1 MTKRRKT
8 FCRSVLFLVAA
19 MLSVSLICSCS
30 NKKDTVMKIGGFDV
44 SFEHYRYLYM
54 NIRDELLSSENDY
67 TAEELDTQIRD
78 TVMKSLKHYASIS
91 ELAKNKKISLTSD
104 DSAYIDELVNETI
117 SDYGSEVEFQNAL
130 REAYSTEDF
139 FRYALELQQLET
151 KLRSYMTS
159 EATGELAADDAT
171 IENDVYK
178 NFYRAKQVLI
188 KNDNGK
194 SKTQNLELANKI
206 LSDALSGENFDTLI
220 EEYSEDTTGGD
231 YCFTAGQLLEEF
243 ENAVSSISSGEIY
256 SEVVETEVGYHIV
269 MRTDIT
275 EDYINSH
282 FDDLRSAYLARRFN
296 ETLTEYSDTLEVKK
310 EEIYDTLTEQNFILG
325 SVIIVSSDSLDT
337 K

>member
-1 MTKRRKT
+1 
-8 FCRSVLFLVAA
+8 
-19 MLSVSLICSCS
+19 
-30 NKKDTVMKIGGFDV
+30 MKIGGFDV

-117 SDYGSEVEFQNAL
+117 SDYGSEEEFQNAL

-296 ETLTEYSDTLEVKK
+296 ETLTKYSDTLEVKK

-325 SVIIVSSDSLDT
+325 SVTIVSSDSLDT

>member
-1 MTKRRKT
+1 
-8 FCRSVLFLVAA
+8 
-19 MLSVSLICSCS
+19 
-30 NKKDTVMKIGGFDV
+30 MKIGGFDV

-54 NIRDELLSSENDY
+54 NIRDELSSSENDY

-91 ELAKNKKISLTSD
+91 EMAKNKKVSLTSD
-104 DSAYIDELVNETI
+104 DVDYIDVLVNATI
-117 SDYGSEVEFQNAL
+117 SDYGSEEEFQSAL

-171 IENDVYK
+171 IESDVYK

-188 KNDNGK
+188 QKGDGE

-206 LSDALSGENFDTLI
+206 LGEALAGKNFDSLI
-220 EEYSEDTTGGD
+220 EEYSEDTTDGD
-231 YCFTAGQLLEEF
+231 YCFTTGQLLEEF
-243 ENAVSSISSGEIY
+243 ESAVSSISPGEIY
-256 SEVVETEVGYHIV
+256 PEVVETEAGYHIV

-275 EDYINSH
+275 DDYINSH

-296 ETLTEYSDTLEVKK
+296 EHLSEYSDTLEVKK
-310 EEIYDTLTEQNFILG
+310 SKIFDTLTEQNFILG
-325 SVIIVSSDSLDT
+325 SVTIDTSDSLKT

>member
-19 MLSVSLICSCS
+19 MLSVSLIYSCS

-117 SDYGSEVEFQNAL
+117 SDYGSEEEFQNAL

-325 SVIIVSSDSLDT
+325 SATIVSSDSLDT

>member
-117 SDYGSEVEFQNAL
+117 SDYGSEEEFQNAL

-206 LSDALSGENFDTLI
+206 LSDALSGDDGRPFGFRNRRHPK
-220 EEYSEDTTGGD
+220 
-231 YCFTAGQLLEEF
+231 
-243 ENAVSSISSGEIY
+243 ISFQDGRRQ
-256 SEVVETEVGYHIV
+256 YH
-269 MRTDIT
+269 
-275 EDYINSH
+275 
-282 FDDLRSAYLARRFN
+282 
-296 ETLTEYSDTLEVKK
+296 
-310 EEIYDTLTEQNFILG
+310 
-325 SVIIVSSDSLDT
+325 
-337 K
+337 

>member
-1 MTKRRKT
+1 MTK
-8 FCRSVLFLVAA
+8 RSVLFLVAA

-117 SDYGSEVEFQNAL
+117 SDYGSEEEFQNAL

-325 SVIIVSSDSLDT
+325 SATIVSSDSLDT

>member
-1 MTKRRKT
+1 MRLYPNWPKTRK
-8 FCRSVLFLVAA
+8 FHSQA
-19 MLSVSLICSCS
+19 I
-30 NKKDTVMKIGGFDV
+30 
-44 SFEHYRYLYM
+44 
-54 NIRDELLSSENDY
+54 
-67 TAEELDTQIRD
+67 
-78 TVMKSLKHYASIS
+78 
-91 ELAKNKKISLTSD
+91 

-117 SDYGSEVEFQNAL
+117 SDYGSEEEFQNAL

-296 ETLTEYSDTLEVKK
+296 ETLTKYSDTLEVKK

-325 SVIIVSSDSLDT
+325 SVTIVSSDSLDT

>member
-117 SDYGSEVEFQNAL
+117 SDYGSEEEFQNAL

-275 EDYINSH
+275 EDYINSD

-325 SVIIVSSDSLDT
+325 SATIVSSDSLDT

>member
-30 NKKDTVMKIGGFDV
+30 IKKDTVMKIGGFDV

-117 SDYGSEVEFQNAL
+117 SDYGSEEEFQNAL

-325 SVIIVSSDSLDT
+325 SVTIVSSDSLDT

>member
-117 SDYGSEVEFQNAL
+117 SDYGSEEEFQNAL

-188 KNDNGK
+188 KNNNGK

-325 SVIIVSSDSLDT
+325 SVTIVSSDSLDT

>member
-54 NIRDELLSSENDY
+54 NIRDELLSSETDY

-117 SDYGSEVEFQNAL
+117 SDYGSEEEFQNAL

-325 SVIIVSSDSLDT
+325 SVTIVSSDSLDT

>member
-117 SDYGSEVEFQNAL
+117 SDYGSEEEFQNAL

-296 ETLTEYSDTLEVKK
+296 ETLTKYSDTLEVKK

-325 SVIIVSSDSLDT
+325 SVTIVSSAC
-337 K
+337 

>member
-1 MTKRRKT
+1 MTKRRIT

-30 NKKDTVMKIGGFDV
+30 NKKDTIMKIGGFDV

-91 ELAKNKKISLTSD
+91 ELAKNKKISLTND
-104 DSAYIDELVNETI
+104 DSTYIDELVNETI
-117 SDYGSEVEFQNAL
+117 SDYGSEEEFQNAL
-130 REAYSTEDF
+130 RETYSTEDF

-159 EATGELAADDAT
+159 ESTGDLAADDAT

-194 SKTQNLELANKI
+194 SKAQNLELANKI
-206 LSDALSGENFDTLI
+206 LNDALSGENFDTLI

-325 SVIIVSSDSLDT
+325 SVTIVSSDNVDA

>member
-1 MTKRRKT
+1 
-8 FCRSVLFLVAA
+8 
-19 MLSVSLICSCS
+19 
-30 NKKDTVMKIGGFDV
+30 MKIGGFDV

-117 SDYGSEVEFQNAL
+117 SDYGSEEEFQNAL

-188 KNDNGK
+188 QNENGK

-296 ETLTEYSDTLEVKK
+296 ETLTKYSDTLEVKK

-325 SVIIVSSDSLDT
+325 SVTIVSSDSLDT

>member
-117 SDYGSEVEFQNAL
+117 SDYGSEEEFQNAL

-282 FDDLRSAYLARRFN
+282 FDDLRSAYLVRRFN

-325 SVIIVSSDSLDT
+325 SATIVSSDSLDT

>member
-1 MTKRRKT
+1 
-8 FCRSVLFLVAA
+8 
-19 MLSVSLICSCS
+19 
-30 NKKDTVMKIGGFDV
+30 
-44 SFEHYRYLYM
+44 M

-117 SDYGSEVEFQNAL
+117 SDYGSEEEFQNAL

-296 ETLTEYSDTLEVKK
+296 ETLTKYSDTLEVKK

-325 SVIIVSSDSLDT
+325 SVTIVSSDSLDT

>member
-117 SDYGSEVEFQNAL
+117 SDYGSEEEFQNAL

-151 KLRSYMTS
+151 KLLSYMTS

-325 SVIIVSSDSLDT
+325 SATIVSSDSLDT

>member
-117 SDYGSEVEFQNAL
+117 SDYGSEEEFQNAL

-296 ETLTEYSDTLEVKK
+296 ETLTKNSDTLEVKK

-325 SVIIVSSDSLDT
+325 SVTIVSSDSLDT

>member
-117 SDYGSEVEFQNAL
+117 SDYGSEEEFQNAL

-296 ETLTEYSDTLEVKK
+296 ETLTKYSDTLEVKK

-325 SVIIVSSDSLDT
+325 SVTIVSSDSLDT

>member
-117 SDYGSEVEFQNAL
+117 SDYGSEEEFQNAL

-188 KNDNGK
+188 KNDIGK

-296 ETLTEYSDTLEVKK
+296 ETLTKYSDTLEVKK

-325 SVIIVSSDSLDT
+325 SVTIVSSDSLDT

>member
-117 SDYGSEVEFQNAL
+117 SDYGSEEEFQNAL

-231 YCFTAGQLLEEF
+231 YCFTSGQLLEEF

-325 SVIIVSSDSLDT
+325 SVTIVSSDSLDT

>member
-117 SDYGSEVEFQNAL
+117 SDYGSEEEFQNAL

-296 ETLTEYSDTLEVKK
+296 ETLTKYSDTLEVKK

-325 SVIIVSSDSLDT
+325 SVTIVSSDSLNT

>member
-1 MTKRRKT
+1 
-8 FCRSVLFLVAA
+8 
-19 MLSVSLICSCS
+19 
-30 NKKDTVMKIGGFDV
+30 MKIGGFDV

-117 SDYGSEVEFQNAL
+117 SDYGSEEEFQNAL

-282 FDDLRSAYLARRFN
+282 FYDLRSAYLARRFN
-296 ETLTEYSDTLEVKK
+296 ETLTKYSDTLEVKK

-325 SVIIVSSDSLDT
+325 SVTIVSSDSLDT

>member
-1 MTKRRKT
+1 
-8 FCRSVLFLVAA
+8 
-19 MLSVSLICSCS
+19 
-30 NKKDTVMKIGGFDV
+30 MKIGGFDV

-117 SDYGSEVEFQNAL
+117 SDYGSEEEFQNAL

-296 ETLTEYSDTLEVKK
+296 ETLTKYSDTLEVKK

-325 SVIIVSSDSLDT
+325 SVTIVSLDSLDT

>member
-67 TAEELDTQIRD
+67 TAEDLDTQIRD

-117 SDYGSEVEFQNAL
+117 SDYGSEEEFQNAL

-325 SVIIVSSDSLDT
+325 SVTIVSSDSLDT

>member
-8 FCRSVLFLVAA
+8 FCRSMLFLVAA

-117 SDYGSEVEFQNAL
+117 SDYGSEEEFQNAL

>member
-1 MTKRRKT
+1 
-8 FCRSVLFLVAA
+8 
-19 MLSVSLICSCS
+19 
-30 NKKDTVMKIGGFDV
+30 MKIGGFDV

-67 TAEELDTQIRD
+67 TAEDLDTQIRD

-117 SDYGSEVEFQNAL
+117 SDYGSEEEFQNAL

-325 SVIIVSSDSLDT
+325 SATIVSSDSLDT

>member
-1 MTKRRKT
+1 
-8 FCRSVLFLVAA
+8 
-19 MLSVSLICSCS
+19 
-30 NKKDTVMKIGGFDV
+30 MKIGGFDV

-117 SDYGSEVEFQNAL
+117 SDYGSEEEFQNAL

>member
-1 MTKRRKT
+1 
-8 FCRSVLFLVAA
+8 
-19 MLSVSLICSCS
+19 
-30 NKKDTVMKIGGFDV
+30 MKIGGFDV

-67 TAEELDTQIRD
+67 TAEDLDTQIRD

-117 SDYGSEVEFQNAL
+117 SDYGSEEEFQNAL

-325 SVIIVSSDSLDT
+325 SVTIVSSDSLDT

>member
-30 NKKDTVMKIGGFDV
+30 NKKNTVMKIGGFDV

-117 SDYGSEVEFQNAL
+117 SDYGSEEEFQNAL

-325 SVIIVSSDSLDT
+325 SVTIVSSDSLDT

>member
-1 MTKRRKT
+1 
-8 FCRSVLFLVAA
+8 
-19 MLSVSLICSCS
+19 
-30 NKKDTVMKIGGFDV
+30 MKIGGFDV

-117 SDYGSEVEFQNAL
+117 SDYGSEEEFQNAL

-325 SVIIVSSDSLDT
+325 SATIGSSDSLDT

>member
-117 SDYGSEVEFQNAL
+117 SDYGSEEEFQNAL

-231 YCFTAGQLLEEF
+231 YCFTAGQLLEES

-296 ETLTEYSDTLEVKK
+296 ETLTKYSDTLEVKK

-325 SVIIVSSDSLDT
+325 SVTIVSSDSLDT

>member
-67 TAEELDTQIRD
+67 TAEDLDTQIRD

-117 SDYGSEVEFQNAL
+117 SDYGSEEEFQNAL

-325 SVIIVSSDSLDT
+325 SATIVSSDSLDT

>member
-117 SDYGSEVEFQNAL
+117 SDYGSEEEFQNAL

-325 SVIIVSSDSLDT
+325 SVTIVSSDSLDT

>member
-1 MTKRRKT
+1 
-8 FCRSVLFLVAA
+8 
-19 MLSVSLICSCS
+19 
-30 NKKDTVMKIGGFDV
+30 MKIGGFDV

-54 NIRDELLSSENDY
+54 NIRDELLSSETDY

-117 SDYGSEVEFQNAL
+117 SDYGSEEEFQNAL

-325 SVIIVSSDSLDT
+325 SVTIVSSDSLDT

>member
-117 SDYGSEVEFQNAL
+117 SDYGSEEEFQNAL

-325 SVIIVSSDSLDT
+325 SATIVSSDSLDT

>member
-117 SDYGSEVEFQNAL
+117 SDYGSEEEFQNAL

-325 SVIIVSSDSLDT
+325 SVTTVSSDSLDT

>member
-1 MTKRRKT
+1 
-8 FCRSVLFLVAA
+8 
-19 MLSVSLICSCS
+19 
-30 NKKDTVMKIGGFDV
+30 MKIGGFDV

-117 SDYGSEVEFQNAL
+117 SDYGSEEEFQNAL

-325 SVIIVSSDSLDT
+325 SATIVSSDSLDT